1 MIHDME
7 RLPRGVLRPA
17 EDARLLELATDKL
30 VLEMGCWQGRTTAR
44 LAAYARRVWTVDGH
58 RGDSWTGP
66 ADTREAYFEHL
77 EDTGAWGRVVTVVGE
92 FKNVREV
99 LTEAHFDL
107 VFVDGDHTFAAVH
120 HDLRWAEQLCK
131 VGGRVAA
138 HDWNV
143 EDVQRAALGLL
154 GLPTEVVENLAVW
167 YLRP

>member
-1 MIHDME
+1 ME
-7 RLPRGVLRPA
+7 QLPRGVLRPA

-58 RGDSWTGP
+58 RGDTWTGP
-66 ADTREAYFEHL
+66 ADTLAPYFEHL
-77 EDTGAWGRVVTVVGE
+77 DGAGCRERVVSIVGA
-92 FKNVREV
+92 FHQVQEV
-99 LTEAHFDL
+99 LTTARFDL
-107 VFVDGDHTFAAVH
+107 VFVDGDHTFEAAH
-120 HDLRWAEQLCK
+120 RDLRWAETLTR

-143 EDVQRAALGLL
+143 EEVQRAGLGLL